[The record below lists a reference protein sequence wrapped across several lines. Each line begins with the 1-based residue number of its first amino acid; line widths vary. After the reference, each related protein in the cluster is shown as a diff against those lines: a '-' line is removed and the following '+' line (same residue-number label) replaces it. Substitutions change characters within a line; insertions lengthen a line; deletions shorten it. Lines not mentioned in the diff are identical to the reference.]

1 MHFLDPRL
9 SRFLWTFF
17 IGPNN
22 IEPNVLAIVE
32 PFQLMQSLLIGR
44 RHSLRNAPRQD
55 SIPEKV
61 EIAVA
66 EPNNVPS
73 IVQPVQLELKSC
85 AETRSDTG
93 LAPLVPPGNVFSI
106 FDRNI
111 WNNWTLRTLLLPV
124 LFHSNLSLWTLS
136 PLYWPQNLHFSVTG
150 RAGEVTK

>member
-1 MHFLDPRL
+1 MHFLNPRL
-9 SRFLWTFF
+9 SRILRTFF

-32 PFQLMQSLLIGR
+32 PFQLMQSLLIDR

-93 LAPLVPPGNVFSI
+93 LAPPVPPGNVFSI
-106 FDRNI
+106 FYRNI
-111 WNNWTLRTLLLPV
+111 
-124 LFHSNLSLWTLS
+124 
-136 PLYWPQNLHFSVTG
+136 
-150 RAGEVTK
+150 